1 MSLNKGSSE
10 ADERFRGVAFMAG
23 IAALP
28 DDVVTSMD
36 SASFARIR
44 TTTVNARL
52 VTFVR
57 KLSFWKCC
65 EERASAQLA
74 AAAR

>member
-1 MSLNKGSSE
+1 MTSNKGSSG
-10 ADERFRGVAFMAG
+10 ADERFRGVAFVAG
-23 IAALP
+23 IAVLP

-36 SASFARIR
+36 SASLARIR
-44 TTTVNARL
+44 STVNARL

-65 EERASAQLA
+65 GERASAQLA
-74 AAAR
+74 GAGR